1 LKNIQLAI
9 HRSRTARRARSGEN
23 QMTKPFVAIFVALT
37 MIAATV
43 PAAVADDADTPGY
56 TGRTVVRGTNSTIAG
71 DAAATRM
78 QQTGS
83 YSR

>member
-1 LKNIQLAI
+1 
-9 HRSRTARRARSGEN
+9 
-23 QMTKPFVAIFVALT
+23 MTNLVAATFVALT
-37 MIAATV
+37 VIAVTAPV
-43 PAAVADDADTPGY
+43 VNAADDTTPGY
-56 TGRTVVRGTNSTIAG
+56 TGRTIVRGTNSTIAA